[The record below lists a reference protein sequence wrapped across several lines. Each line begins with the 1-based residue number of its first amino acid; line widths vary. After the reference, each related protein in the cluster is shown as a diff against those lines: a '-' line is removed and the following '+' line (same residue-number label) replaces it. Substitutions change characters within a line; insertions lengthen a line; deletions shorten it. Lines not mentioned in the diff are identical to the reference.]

1 MPSMIEIRCEA
12 KDFLRLNEM
21 CPLQGDL
28 KRRSREQLKG
38 LKESLIEE
46 GLLAPFFIWKE
57 KSEETGEELN
67 WLLDGHARWEALKS
81 ISEDMED
88 SSLFHG
94 TDFPVVYIEAG
105 DVDEAKKALL
115 QITSQ
120 YGSVTKEGA
129 INFCAS
135 IPGYKAPS
143 VAAYLKPA
151 SPIKERVIP
160 MAELPSK
167 EEEREDSSE
176 VRITIAVPKAYEKAV
191 RDLFNSVSYIRVL

>member
-1 MPSMIEIRCEA
+1 MLEIRCEA
-12 KDFLRLNEM
+12 KDLLRLDEM

-28 KRRSREQLKG
+28 KKRSREQLKC

-57 KSEETGEELN
+57 RSEETGEEFN
-67 WLLDGHARWEALKS
+67 WLLDGHARWEALRS
-81 ISEDMED
+81 ISDDTND
-88 SSLFHG
+88 SSLFHERE
-94 TDFPVVYIEAG
+94 FPVVYIEA
-105 DVDEAKKALL
+105 DNVDEAKKALL

-135 IPGYKAPS
+135 IPGYRAPS

-167 EEEREDSSE
+167 EEEEKEAESSE
-176 VRITIAVPKAYEKAV
+176 VKIMIAVPKAYEKAV